1 MQLTY
6 WHVMKDTWL
15 DNAWWQ
21 VTQAVGIISRKTFT
35 PLNLTCLLA
44 SFLPVFLSLHCL
56 SLPQTSSYT
65 QRTIHPH
72 THYPSQPSPCAHIY
86 THTNTKMDQFH
97 ILFQDAEDAM
107 SHCQFTARCLIPPNS
122 AMQISYCFFFFCMPS
137 FFFTAWYV
145 LNNYLPTS
153 DATSCGLFLKIGQ
166 SFWQGTVKTI
176 TKLTNWKKC
185 PHCVVV

>member
-97 ILFQDAEDAM
+97 IPFQDAEDAM
-107 SHCQFTARCLIPPNS
+107 SHCQFMARCLIPPNS
-122 AMQISYCFFFFCMPS
+122 AMQISYCFFFFACH
-137 FFFTAWYV
+137 
-145 LNNYLPTS
+145 
-153 DATSCGLFLKIGQ
+153 LFSLRLDT
-166 SFWQGTVKTI
+166 F
-176 TKLTNWKKC
+176 
-185 PHCVVV
+185 